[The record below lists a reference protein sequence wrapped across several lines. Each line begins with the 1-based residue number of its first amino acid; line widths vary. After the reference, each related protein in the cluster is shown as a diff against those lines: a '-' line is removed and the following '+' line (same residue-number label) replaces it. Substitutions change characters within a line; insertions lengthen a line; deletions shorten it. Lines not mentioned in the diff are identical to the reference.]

1 MAKQLYWKILTLKK
15 RIIGCKFTTRATVLD
30 NRRSTDNRGTTKEW
44 YRGGIQGYF
53 ESFEEF
59 RHGLWEGMVNFIN
72 GKTCRVSF
80 HLSALYLKMDVIRFC
95 LHRFNNVK
103 YHRGSSTS
111 RIFEGMLTHNNS
123 TDIFFHSK
131 QNTAYIW
138 HTRAYLLADS
148 SCMKGIN

>member
-1 MAKQLYWKILTLKK
+1 MANQVDFLPNLDWEVLYDIDRLTCTLYWKILTLKK

-30 NRRSTDNRGTTKEW
+30 NRRNTDNRGTTKEW

-80 HLSALYLKMDVIRFC
+80 HLSARYLKMDVI
-95 LHRFNNVK
+95 
-103 YHRGSSTS
+103 
-111 RIFEGMLTHNNS
+111 
-123 TDIFFHSK
+123 
-131 QNTAYIW
+131 
-138 HTRAYLLADS
+138 
-148 SCMKGIN
+148 

>member
-103 YHRGSSTS
+103 YHSLSCRILGGHMNTKAIGENGSLVL
-111 RIFEGMLTHNNS
+111 IKQV
-123 TDIFFHSK
+123 SK
-131 QNTAYIW
+131 A
-138 HTRAYLLADS
+138 L
-148 SCMKGIN
+148 KFGF